1 MSAAHAAQVHFDKA
15 FGVVSAATQQR
26 HALLPAVVADKA
38 PAMPEPLLKR
48 EGNLRFAGVASPGYP
63 ADPFVLVDQVCKQ
76 LSGLELVPH
85 GPASVWFAVGPDEAP
100 PSAWDCQVGMAVTG
114 LPVPIPG
121 VAVEDYRNL
130 YALSLP
136 HVGTVRDLCR
146 THQRLVAHAK
156 TMGYHVRPYWRL
168 ALRERQL
175 ADGNLL
181 PVADVA
187 VFLDR

>member
-1 MSAAHAAQVHFDKA
+1 V
-15 FGVVSAATQQR
+15 
-26 HALLPAVVADKA
+26 
-38 PAMPEPLLKR
+38 PEPLLKR
-48 EGNLRFAGVASPGYP
+48 EGNLRFAGLASPGYP
-63 ADPFVLVDQVCKQ
+63 ADPAVLLDEVYKR
-76 LSGLELVPH
+76 LSGLELIPH
-85 GPASVWFAVGPDEAP
+85 GPTSIWFSVSPDETP
-100 PSAWDCQVGMAVTG
+100 PGDWECQVGTAVTG
-114 LPVPIPG
+114 LPVPVPG

-136 HVGTVRDLCR
+136 HVGAVRELPR

-156 TMGYHVRPYWRL
+156 TMGYRVRPYWRL